1 MGKVLFLIGPHA
13 SGKTYTSMEYINKNS
28 GVGIIDT
35 GPIMREIY
43 LKSGYNKPINE
54 WVSDLET
61 KYGPRI
67 TSKIINERINYLMN
81 SSDKDNFIIIGFRS
95 LEGIDYVINDL
106 NIKNYSILYLDCD
119 KNLLYDNY
127 CNREKGATIDE
138 YESRLDY
145 EYSLGLSKMR
155 NIAILKDS
163 FIDYH
168 YRISNNDSLLAKI
181 DKYFKEDYN
190 SKIDLSII
198 TDKDYI
204 WPVEPKYRVI
214 EHDNYGLRPIHMILG
229 KPRFHS
235 GFDITVETMTPI
247 IASACGIVIAS
258 GLDEKIV
265 SGLAKWNER
274 YGNKV
279 EIIDP
284 NGRRLVYAHL
294 RETLVKVGQYIEQ
307 GDVLGLSGC
316 SGGARIPHLHFEV
329 RTHDTSHSGE
339 TNTINPVDIL
349 PPRDLTSLNG
359 IFMEKPYDEVWQKFL
374 ENPWGT
380 YDKDIPYSNC
390 KKLIR

>member
-214 EHDNYGLRPIHMILG
+214 EHDKYGLRPIHMILG

-247 IASACGIVIAS
+247 IASACGIVIVS